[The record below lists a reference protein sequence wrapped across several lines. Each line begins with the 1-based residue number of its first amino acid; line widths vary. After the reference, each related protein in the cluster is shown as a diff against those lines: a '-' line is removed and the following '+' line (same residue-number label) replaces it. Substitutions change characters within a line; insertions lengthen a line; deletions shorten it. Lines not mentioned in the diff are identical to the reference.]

1 MSVINTTPLVHILKL
16 CKNMDKMNAEYEE
29 KTAVYSYPQDVIHF
43 IYTVKCVHFLL
54 LEKDKMYVFKLK

>member
-1 MSVINTTPLVHILKL
+1 
-16 CKNMDKMNAEYEE
+16 MDKMNAEYEE